1 MFTDGPD
8 EEDGINMAAQM
19 TNDELKEAIK
29 YAHDM
34 AHNLG
39 TAHPL
44 FVTMHGQLIALL
56 EIQRG
61 RAAACSVDN
70 SNVGNDGRPRRTVDG
85 LLGI

>member
-1 MFTDGPD
+1 MLTDGPD
-8 EEDGINMAAQM
+8 EEEGINMAAQI

-34 AHNLG
+34 AHDMAHNLG

-44 FVTMHGQLIALL
+44 FATMHDHLIALL

-70 SNVGNDGRPRRTVDG
+70 SNKEITGEMK
-85 LLGI
+85 